1 MMTTV
6 ASSERRDATTRP
18 AVPPPMTVNVSKVRM
33 EMEISVVTHYDR
45 ICTSRNGNIK
55 LRFTYLHNRTK
66 NLSTRPFGFVAPPPK

>member
-33 EMEISVVTHYDR
+33 EMEISVVTHYR
-45 ICTSRNGNIK
+45 RG
-55 LRFTYLHNRTK
+55 LY
-66 NLSTRPFGFVAPPPK
+66 FGEWEYQVKVYVPT